1 MAKGSSLFSSMTLS
15 PKRWRVAPRA
25 PSSYRSQFSDLPPL
39 LAQVLYNRDVR
50 DVAAVTDF
58 LKSDGEEANA
68 FALPGMHTAVTR
80 IRAALRREER
90 IAVYGDFDADGITAT
105 ALLVQTLQALDANV
119 QPYIPDRVD
128 EGYGLNDGALDALG
142 ANGVSLVVTVDCGS
156 RASDAIAHAGQQ
168 GLDIVVTDHH
178 SLGSP
183 LPDAVAVVNPR
194 RALDRRGGSHDPR
207 LDTLSGVGV
216 AYQLARALLL
226 SQRQSPVTQRDVSL
240 QAEDLLD
247 LVALGTVAD
256 VVPLRGENRILV
268 QRGLERLNGMARPG
282 VKALCEVARLRP
294 GKVDATA
301 IGYILGP
308 RLNAAG
314 RLGDAM
320 LALRLLLTEDETE
333 ARGLARELDS
343 LNRERQRLTGQACD
357 LARKLALE
365 ADGEPLLLFAA
376 SREFLPGIVGLVA
389 GRLLDEFYRPTVVV
403 EIGEE
408 ISRGS
413 CRSIPEFHITRA
425 LDDCEGLLQRH
436 GGHAAAAGFRVA
448 NENLDR
454 LTERLRG
461 LAVEELSDQDLTPT
475 LDIDAEVALSE
486 MSWELQQALLH
497 LEPCGCKNPRPLFAS
512 RGVPVRSYRA
522 VGREGKHLKLRL
534 SDGRL
539 TWDAIAF
546 RQGEWA
552 GRLPDLVDVVYH
564 LEVNEW
570 NGRRQL
576 QLNVQDIRPAT
587 ATAEIQEGAG

>member
-1 MAKGSSLFSSMTLS
+1 MALS
-15 PKRWRVAPRA
+15 PKRWRVASRA
-25 PSSYRSQFSDLPPL
+25 PASYLSQFPDLHPL
-39 LAQVLYNRDVR
+39 LAQVLYKRDVR

-58 LKSDGEEANA
+58 LRSDGEEANA

-80 IRAALRREER
+80 IRKAMRREER

-105 ALLVQTLQALDANV
+105 ALLVQTLHALGADV

-128 EGYGLNDGALDALG
+128 EGYDLNKGALDALV
-142 ANGVSLVVTVDCGS
+142 ADGVSLVVTVDCGS
-156 RASDAIAHAGQQ
+156 RASKEIAHAGEQ
-168 GLDIVVTDHH
+168 GLDILVTDHH
-178 SLGSP
+178 SIGSP

-194 RALDRRGGSHDPR
+194 RAGDANDGSHDAR

-216 AYQLARALLL
+216 AYQLARSLLL
-226 SQRQSPVTQRDVSL
+226 SQRQSPVIQRDVSL
-240 QAEDLLD
+240 QPEELLD

-268 QRGLERLNGMARPG
+268 RRGLERLNGMARPG
-282 VKALCEVARLRP
+282 IRALCEVARLRP

-314 RLGDAM
+314 RLADAM
-320 LALRLLLTEDETE
+320 IALRLLLTDDETE
-333 ARGLARELDS
+333 ARELAGELDI
-343 LNRERQRLTGQACD
+343 LNRRRQRVTGEACEV
-357 LARKLALE
+357 ARKLVLE
-365 ADGEPLLLFAA
+365 ADGDPLLLFAA

-408 ISRGS
+408 VSRGS

-425 LDDCEGLLQRH
+425 LDDCEGLLERY
-436 GGHAAAAGFRVA
+436 GGHAAAAGFTVA

-461 LAVEELSDQDLTPT
+461 LAVKELRDRDLTPT
-475 LDIDAEVALSE
+475 LDIDAEVGLSE
-486 MSWELQQALLH
+486 MSWELQQALSQ
-497 LEPCGCKNPRPLFAS
+497 LEPCGCKNPQPLFAS

-534 SDGRL
+534 SDGTL

-552 GRLPDLVDVVYH
+552 GRLPDLIDVAYH

-587 ATAEIQEGAG
+587 TIAEVEEGAA